1 MKKPL
6 APIILFVYN
15 RPEHTRKCL
24 EKLSEADLAGD
35 SILYIFADGVKQN
48 ATEAQRAKTAAVRKL
63 IYEKKWCGEVFIT
76 EREEN
81 FGLARSVR
89 SGTAEIAQKHG
100 KIIVLEDDLAVE
112 KGFLKYM
119 NTALEWYE
127 NEKNVFGISGFGH
140 PLADYSAAENSF
152 FLPIPCSWGWATWS
166 RVIEKFVA
174 VEENLIKKAVEEKN
188 IHQKNYNFGEYYFF
202 EILLA
207 QLAGKIDSWAAIFHA
222 DMFLSN
228 GLFLFPKYS
237 LVKNI
242 GFDAEG
248 THTHEDDFFSKTHFT
263 EELSIKK
270 LPPALSPSSFLVEK
284 AFRKHFGKKSLWR
297 RVINKLA
304 KIFRT

>member
-1 MKKPL
+1 MKNSL

-24 EKLSEADLAGD
+24 EKLSEADFAAD
-35 SILYIFADGVKQN
+35 SVLYIFADGVKQN
-48 ATEAQRAKTAAVRKL
+48 ASEAQRKKTEAVRKL
-63 IYEKKWCGEVFIT
+63 IYEKKWCGEVYIT

-81 FGLARSVR
+81 LGLARSVR

-119 NTALEWYE
+119 NSALDFYE
-127 NEKNVFGISGFGH
+127 NENNVFGISGFGH
-140 PLADYSAAENSF
+140 PLADYSAEENSF
-152 FLPIPCSWGWATWS
+152 FLPIPCSWGWATWN
-166 RVIEKFVA
+166 RVVEKFIA
-174 VEENLIKKAVEEKN
+174 ADENLIKKAVEEKI
-188 IHQKNYNFGEYYFF
+188 IHPKNYNFGDYYFY

-222 DMFLSN
+222 DMFLSK

-248 THTHEDDFFSKTHFT
+248 THTHEDNFFSKTHFAQ
-263 EELSIKK
+263 ELPIKK
-270 LPPALSPSSFLVEK
+270 LIPALSPSAFLVEK

-297 RVINKLA
+297 RVLNKLR
-304 KIFRT
+304 KILQI